1 MKGIVFTEFLEFVED
16 HHGVVMVDKLI
27 TNSKLESKGVYTS
40 VGTYNHTEMVE
51 LVTWLSK
58 ETKMPIGTLLDI
70 YGEHF
75 FTILYTSYPAFFEE
89 ITDCF
94 KFLDTVDKYI
104 HPEVL
109 KLYPDA
115 ELPRFETESMSE
127 KEMVLVYHS
136 QRALYPFAGGIIRGL
151 MIHFTKGDYTLKTE
165 LLEENGKIVR
175 FTITR

>member
-16 HHGVVMVDKLI
+16 HHGILMVDKLI
-27 TNSKLESKGVYTS
+27 TNSKLESKGIYSS
-40 VGTYNHTEMVE
+40 VGTYDHSEMVQ

-58 ETKMPIGTLLDI
+58 ETEVPIGKLLTI

-75 FTILYTSYPAFFEE
+75 FSVLHKSYPSFFDK

-94 KFLDTVDKYI
+94 EFLDTVDNYI

-115 ELPRFETESMSE
+115 ELPRFDTESMSAN
-127 KEMVLVYHS
+127 EMRLIYHS
-136 QRALYPFAGGIIRGL
+136 QRALYPFAEGIIIGL
-151 MIHFTKGDYTLKTE
+151 MNHFTQGTYTLKTE
-165 LLEENGKIVR
+165 LVEEDGRIVR
-175 FTITR
+175 FIITK